1 MRTPHS
7 LPDPE
12 MLALRALAHIVGDER
27 LGPRLLATTGLTASD
42 LRASAGSPQ
51 TLAAV
56 LDFLLAHEADLI
68 AVAAAIDLSPDAL
81 AIARRQLDA

>member
-7 LPDPE
+7 PPDPE
-12 MLALRALAHIVGDER
+12 TVALRALAHIVGDDR
-27 LGPRLLATTGLTASD
+27 LGPRLLATTGLTAAD

-56 LDFLLAHEADLI
+56 MDFLLAHEADLV
-68 AVAAAIDLSPDAL
+68 AVAAALDLKPDAL
-81 AIARRQLDA
+81 ATARRHLDA